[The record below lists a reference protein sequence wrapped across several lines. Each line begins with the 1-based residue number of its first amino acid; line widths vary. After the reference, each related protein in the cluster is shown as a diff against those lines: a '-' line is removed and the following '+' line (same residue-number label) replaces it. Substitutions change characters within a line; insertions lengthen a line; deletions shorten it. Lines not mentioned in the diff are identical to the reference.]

1 MVCVGSAGHLS
12 PVPTSL
18 SLHTIIT
25 TAIGTQQLQ
34 GLESGEHPLAK
45 NISLFLDIMAVTFI
59 SRLELSRCS
68 QVLNSLKS
76 PHVKTNCYGASTGC
90 QALFEEL
97 NI

>member
-1 MVCVGSAGHLS
+1 MVCVR

-18 SLHTIIT
+18 RLHTIIA

-45 NISLFLDIMAVTFI
+45 NISLFLDIMPVTFI
-59 SRLELSRCS
+59 SGLELSRCS

-76 PHVKTNCYGASTGC
+76 PHVKTKTNCYGASTGC

-97 NI
+97 NVQELI